1 MNPKRVRSRSPFI
14 DIVDGSDDGRARAT
28 EHCTNP
34 AAGGKLRA
42 HRDARRKDF
51 S

>member
-1 MNPKRVRSRSPFI
+1 MTPEPALRT
-14 DIVDGSDDGRARAT
+14 RAIQ
-28 EHCTNP
+28 HCTDP